1 MQIRHVNAPDAPA
14 PVGQYTHAVEVT
26 EASRT
31 VYVSGQVGVGMDGKI
46 PEDATEQARLVWK
59 NIIAQLRAV
68 GMTLDNVVKM
78 VTIVTSLDH
87 LAASRVAR
95 GEAMGERKP
104 ASTLIVGGLV
114 NPALK
119 IEIEVVAVA

>member
-1 MQIRHVNAPDAPA
+1 MQIRHSNAPDAPA
-14 PVGQYTHAVEVT
+14 PGGQYTHAVEVT
-26 EASRT
+26 GATRT
-31 VYVSGQVGVGMDGKI
+31 VYLSGQVGTAMDGSI
-46 PEDATEQARLVWK
+46 PEDATEQGRLVWK

-78 VTIVTSLDH
+78 VTIITSLDH
-87 LAASRVAR
+87 LAASRVSRAEVL
-95 GEAMGERKP
+95 GDRKP

-114 NPALK
+114 SPALK

>member
-14 PVGQYTHAVEVT
+14 PSGQFTHAVEVT
-26 EASRT
+26 GASRT
-31 VYVSGQVGVGMDGKI
+31 VYISGQVGSAMDGSI
-46 PEDATEQARLVWK
+46 PEDATEQGRLVWK
-59 NIIAQLRAV
+59 NLQAQLRAV
-68 GMTLDNVVKM
+68 GMSVDNIVKM
-78 VTIVTSLDH
+78 VTIITSLDH

-95 GEAMGERKP
+95 GEALGDRKP

-114 NPALK
+114 NPAFK

>member
-1 MQIRHVNAPDAPA
+1 MNIRHSNAADAPA
-14 PVGQYTHAVEVT
+14 PVGQYTHAAEVT
-26 EASRT
+26 GASRT
-31 VYVSGQVGVGMDGKI
+31 VYLSGQVGTDMSGNI

-59 NIIAQLRAV
+59 NITAQLRAV
-68 GMTLDNVVKM
+68 DMSLDNIVKM

-87 LAASRVAR
+87 LGASRTAR
-95 GEAMGERKP
+95 GEAMGDRKP

-119 IEIEVVAVA
+119 IEIEVIAVA